1 MCAAA
6 SSGRDDDD
14 DSTLW
19 CADGDEPNSVPWHRI
34 DPRYEATEED
44 AVEDGALLEL
54 LSPAWRIL
62 LLSDGSVTRHLRLL
76 CPRLRQTRLECLRQ
90 GPVPSPSETGAS
102 ASRLGMPN
110 DCDLIDGP
118 MVQREVLLHISRGD
132 FFADDHYL
140 DAELNDGEL
149 AKDGDVPMV
158 YAASWWSSDDF
169 RRYMVDGSSP
179 MWSNLRS
186 GNVELYREVRR
197 VYMGDNEELA
207 AIFGC
212 EGPFWGR
219 HYIFWHDQKPMT
231 VVYEVFNPAL
241 ERQLGPAKPGV
252 EYL

>member
-1 MCAAA
+1 M
-6 SSGRDDDD
+6 
-14 DSTLW
+14 LW

-34 DPRYEATEED
+34 APRYEATEED
-44 AVEDGALLEL
+44 AVADGALLEL

-90 GPVPSPSETGAS
+90 GPVPSPSQVGVPA
-102 ASRLGMPN
+102 AGLGMPD
-110 DCDLIDGP
+110 DCDLIAGP

-158 YAASWWSSDDF
+158 YAASWWSEDNF
-169 RRYMVDGSSP
+169 RKYMVDGSSP
-179 MWSNLRS
+179 MWSNLRQ

-207 AIFGC
+207 SIFGC
-212 EGPFWGR
+212 DGPFWGR

-252 EYL
+252 QYL